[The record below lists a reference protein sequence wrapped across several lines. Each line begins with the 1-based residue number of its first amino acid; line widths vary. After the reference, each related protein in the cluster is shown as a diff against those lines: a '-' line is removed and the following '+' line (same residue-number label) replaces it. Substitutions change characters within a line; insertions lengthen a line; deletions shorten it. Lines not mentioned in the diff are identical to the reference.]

1 MLYFWNMKVRVPK
14 LNPLV
19 FTNSSGEYNVYRD
32 AELKEQLFPYLQPY
46 ASTDRITFQFQW
58 DDVPIAQQVTMRIEL
73 KYSSDVSTSFYRDY
87 TFTGVTSGGTNYT
100 NYYKQFLTSSGICG
114 GHYVFDF
121 LVSDISEIVA
131 GNQYFFQFTIDAG
144 GDTFVFNSNCFNLIS
159 DLSDTKLLRYTQS
172 YYSGNGIYDT
182 YIGIMTN
189 QFWLRLPCYFKQV
202 QPVFEKTIFENYKKD
217 VELISSNVAEKYI
230 LHIGGSNGIPDWL
243 IENLKFI
250 FALDTKI
257 IDNIQYEL
265 TTDSEFSVE
274 YIDKFNN
281 RMLDIELTK
290 SKNNY
295 YKEFADTRP
304 INVTTT
310 TITAE
315 EINYRSIADV
325 GFMEA
330 TIQVN
335 HHAPWR
341 IIPVTANG
349 MNEVSFSQITGFGKT
364 LITARV
370 SKKVSL
376 GTAKTYSFQVNDLI
390 TDEKIQNIVFTK
402 PEITT
407 GIGHGRIGDNFV
419 IGKKIKL

>member
-1 MLYFWNMKVRVPK
+1 MKVRVPK
-14 LNPLV
+14 LNPLI
-19 FTNSSGEYNVYRD
+19 FTKDGEYNVYHD

-100 NYYKQFLTSSGICG
+100 DYYKQFLTSSGICG

-131 GNQYFFQFTIDAG
+131 GNQYVFQFTIDAG
-144 GDTFVFNSNCFNLIS
+144 GDIFVFNSNCFNLIS
-159 DLSDTKLLRYTQS
+159 ELSDTKLLRYTQS

-217 VELISSNVAEKYI
+217 LELISSNVAEKYI

-315 EINYRSIADV
+315 EINYRSIAEV
-325 GFMEA
+325 GLLQA
-330 TIQVN
+330 NINITHN
-335 HHAPWR
+335 GTWA
-341 IIPVTANG
+341 IIPITANA
-349 MNEVSFSQITGFGKT
+349 MNELTFNQITGFGNKT
-364 LITARV
+364 ISAYV
-370 SKKVSL
+370 NKMINSGSSKSYSL
-376 GTAKTYSFQVNDLI
+376 QVNDLI
-390 TDEKIQNIVFTK
+390 TGEKVQNITITK
-402 PEITT
+402 PAITT
-407 GIGHGRIGDNFV
+407 GIGYGIIGDNLV
-419 IGKKIKL
+419 IGKSKV

>member
-1 MLYFWNMKVRVPK
+1 MKIRVPK
-14 LNPLV
+14 LNPLI
-19 FTNSSGEYNVYRD
+19 FTNSNGEYNVYHD

-58 DDVPIAQQVTMRIEL
+58 DDVPIAQQVTMRIDL

-100 NYYKQFLTSSGICG
+100 NYYKQFLTASGICG

-144 GDTFVFNSNCFNLIS
+144 GDAFVFNSNCFNLIA

-217 VELISSNVAEKYI
+217 LELISSNVAEKYI

-310 TITAE
+310 TITADVFE
-315 EINYRSIADV
+315 YRSIAEV
-325 GFMEA
+325 GLLQA
-330 TIQVN
+330 NINITHN
-335 HHAPWR
+335 GTWA
-341 IIPVTANG
+341 IIPITANA
-349 MNEVSFSQITGFGKT
+349 MNELTFNQITGFGNKT
-364 LITARV
+364 ISV
-370 SKKVSL
+370 YVNKMINSGSSKSYSL
-376 GTAKTYSFQVNDLI
+376 QVNDLI
-390 TDEKIQNIVFTK
+390 TGEKVQNITITK
-402 PEITT
+402 PAITT
-407 GIGHGRIGDNFV
+407 GIGYGIIGDNLV
-419 IGKKIKL
+419 IGKSKV

>member
-1 MLYFWNMKVRVPK
+1 MKVRVPK

-19 FTNSSGEYNVYRD
+19 FTNSNGEYNVYHD

-100 NYYKQFLTSSGICG
+100 DYYKQFLTSSGICG

-131 GNQYFFQFTIDAG
+131 GNQFYFQFTIDAG
-144 GDTFVFNSNCFNLIS
+144 GDIFVFDSNCFNLIS
-159 DLSDTKLLRYTQS
+159 DISDTKLLRYTQS

-217 VELISSNVAEKYI
+217 LELISSNVAEKYI
-230 LHIGGSNGIPDWL
+230 LHISGSNGIPDWL

-257 IDNIQYEL
+257 IDNVQYEL

-315 EINYRSIADV
+315 EINYRSIAEV
-325 GFMEA
+325 GLLQA
-330 TIQVN
+330 NINITHN
-335 HHAPWR
+335 GTWA
-341 IIPVTANG
+341 IIPITANA
-349 MNEVSFSQITGFGKT
+349 MNELTFNQITGFGNKT
-364 LITARV
+364 ISVYVNKMINLGS
-370 SKKVSL
+370 SKSYSL
-376 GTAKTYSFQVNDLI
+376 QVNDLI
-390 TDEKIQNIVFTK
+390 TGEKVQNITITK
-402 PEITT
+402 PAITT
-407 GIGHGRIGDNFV
+407 GIGYGIIGDNLV
-419 IGKKIKL
+419 IGKSKV